1 MTTIT
6 AEVVLDSVSENNV
19 RLTTMK
25 LRYPRIIHAELM
37 THRVFSR
44 NASSSRAIPVSRL
57 IQETEADPYVPASWG
72 SNVPGMQAGT
82 EMPVEAVRVAK
93 AIYMNSFRDAIYHAK
108 MLSKVDPQPHKQ
120 IINRILEPYSHI
132 SVLVTSTQWAN
143 WDYLRYDAEAEPN
156 IMELA
161 KRMIEA
167 RAASIPTELPH
178 DGWHLPFINLD
189 EDIPN
194 AAIHLLEEFPR
205 LGEDEENLMSEILYL
220 LAKVSAG
227 RCARVSYNNHDGTAP
242 RLVADLE
249 VFNKLMKRG
258 GPVHA
263 SPCEHQAQPDRLIGP
278 TWEKEDLHGNFVGW
292 CQYRKYFLAESVAD
306 KPYTGPRLKP

>member
-1 MTTIT
+1 
-6 AEVVLDSVSENNV
+6 
-19 RLTTMK
+19 
-25 LRYPRIIHAELM
+25 
-37 THRVFSR
+37 
-44 NASSSRAIPVSRL
+44 
-57 IQETEADPYVPASWG
+57 
-72 SNVPGMQAGT
+72 
-82 EMPVEAVRVAK
+82 MPVEAVRVAK